1 MDMHEI
7 AADRDIDGPTPPARD
22 AFADFYRAEFGGA
35 VRLAWLLTNRG
46 ADSEDLVQDAFARI
60 AGRFASL
67 ETPSAYL
74 RVAIVNACR
83 EAHRRR
89 EREQRRI
96 ERVAAEPQRSPEA
109 SDGDDAQ
116 LLRLVAALPYPQR
129 AVLVLRYWS
138 DLPDTEIAR
147 VLDVRPTTVRSMA
160 HRATRRLQKE
170 LSR

>member
-7 AADRDIDGPTPPARD
+7 AADVEADAPTPAPCD

-46 ADSEDLVQDAFARI
+46 ADSEDLVQDAFARL

-67 ETPSAYL
+67 ETPRAYL

-89 EREQRRI
+89 ERDLRRA
-96 ERVAAEPQRSPEA
+96 ERAAAEPLPSVEVG
-109 SDGDDAQ
+109 DGADAH

-129 AVLVLRYWS
+129 AVLVLRYWA
-138 DLPDTEIAR
+138 DLPDAEIAR
-147 VLDVRPTTVRSMA
+147 VLDVRPATVRSMA